1 MPTGRV
7 KWFNPE
13 KGFGFLSREDGP
25 DVFVHKDA
33 LPSGTTELKPGQ
45 RVEFGIVAGR
55 RGDQALQVRV
65 LDPLP
70 SVAATVAEQ
79 KRKKPDEMVPIIED
93 LIKLLDDVGEGLRR
107 GRHPDR
113 SESRKVASVLRAVA
127 TDLEGWA
134 NRRRGG
140 SRSATRP
147 TARRTRHRCPRR
159 RRGRTPAGRRR
170 RC

>member
-7 KWFNPE
+7 KWFNAE

-25 DVFVHKDA
+25 DVFVHKEA
-33 LPSGTTELKPGQ
+33 LPAGTEELKPGQ

-70 SVAATVAEQ
+70 SVAAAS
-79 KRKKPDEMVPIIED
+79 RKKPDELVPIIED
-93 LIKLLDDVGEGLRR
+93 LIKLLDSVSNSLRR

-113 SESRKVASVLRAVA
+113 AESRKVAAVLRAVA
-127 TDLEGWA
+127 SDLEG
-134 NRRRGG
+134 
-140 SRSATRP
+140 
-147 TARRTRHRCPRR
+147 
-159 RRGRTPAGRRR
+159 
-170 RC
+170 

>member
-33 LPSGTTELKPGQ
+33 LPTGTSELKPGQ

-70 SVAATVAEQ
+70 SVAATVAAAS
-79 KRKKPDEMVPIIED
+79 RKKPDELVPMVED
-93 LIKLLDDVGEGLRR
+93 LIKVLDDVSNSLRR
-107 GRHPDR
+107 GRYPDR
-113 SESRKVASVLRAVA
+113 AEGRKVASVLRAVA
-127 TDLEGWA
+127 AELEG
-134 NRRRGG
+134 
-140 SRSATRP
+140 
-147 TARRTRHRCPRR
+147 
-159 RRGRTPAGRRR
+159 
-170 RC
+170 

>member
-1 MPTGRV
+1 VPTGKV

-13 KGFGFLSREDGP
+13 KGFGFLSREGGP

-33 LPSGTTELKPGQ
+33 LPPGVPELKPGQ

-70 SVAATVAEQ
+70 SVSAAVAAQ
-79 KRKKPDEMVPIIED
+79 HRKKPDELVPIIED

-113 SESRKVASVLRAVA
+113 AESRKVASVLRAVA
-127 TDLEGWA
+127 GDLEA
-134 NRRRGG
+134 
-140 SRSATRP
+140 
-147 TARRTRHRCPRR
+147 
-159 RRGRTPAGRRR
+159 
-170 RC
+170 